1 MSYPKLILGDCADI
15 VPDLCAELT
24 SQGRSVCIVTDP
36 PFNVGYHYKTYNDN
50 KPEEEYYS
58 WLKTI
63 FSNVPKVVIHY
74 PESLYKLSIALQ
86 EAPTRVISWV
96 YNCNAS
102 RNHRDI
108 AFYGITPDF
117 TKVKQPYKNL
127 NDKRIRQ
134 RIAEGCAGAS
144 LYDWWEI
151 NQIKNVT
158 KAKMK
163 INHPCVMPVE
173 VMTNI
178 IGMLPPD
185 TIIIDP
191 FMGSG
196 TTGIGCKM
204 LGYDF
209 IGVEIDPDYFE
220 LANSRINKK
229 IIKKIEKN
237 LVQSTLIDDTGG
249 F

>member
-24 SQGRSVCIVTDP
+24 SQGRSICIVTDP
-36 PFNVGYHYKTYNDN
+36 PFNVGYHYKNYKDN
-50 KPEEEYYS
+50 MPEEEYYN

-63 FSNVPKVVIHY
+63 FSKAPKVVIHY
-74 PESLYKLSIALQ
+74 PESLYRLSMVLQ
-86 EAPTRVISWV
+86 EPPDRVVSWV
-96 YNCNAS
+96 YNSNTA
-102 RNHRDI
+102 RQHRDI
-108 AFYGITPDF
+108 AFWGIIPNF
-117 TKVKQPYKNL
+117 SAVKQPYKNP
-127 NDKRIRQ
+127 NDKRIRK
-134 RIAEGCAGAS
+134 RIAEGYAGS
-144 LYDWWEI
+144 NLYDWWEI
-151 NQIKNVT
+151 NQIKNVS
-158 KAKMK
+158 KDNLKLD
-163 INHPCVMPVE
+163 HPCIMPVE

-185 TIIIDP
+185 TVIIDP

-196 TTGIGCKM
+196 TSGVACKM

-209 IGVEIDPDYFE
+209 IGVEKDPDYFE
-220 LANSRINKK
+220 VANSRINKK